1 MLPRLG
7 GRAASA
13 YLALILLGALLPI
26 AVSIAIGALV
36 GAVTPAIGHGLGSS
50 AGVHLLVVLGVTG
63 ALYVAR
69 QMHGPIQ
76 EAVAGILGERLQ
88 SEGATLVM
96 RACLAPAGVAH
107 LEDPAIADKIR
118 QSDEIGTSSSARGT
132 VPALATVTSARL
144 MALGYAI
151 ILFRFRWWAPLL
163 MVVAWSGVSYFG
175 HQTALLFLK
184 RAEAATPGL
193 RRSDYMRELVI
204 AGGAAKEL
212 RVFGLG
218 RWVLDGFSSYWY
230 GGMDEIWRERMRLWR
245 IMLPVYGGLG
255 LAYALL
261 LTSAG
266 NAASSGAIGI
276 GALVVYLQAAAG
288 MAGIYPPGD
297 SGWELKIGARP
308 VGRALGMRDAVTTP
322 VTDLRGTRAPERHTP
337 TDAIR
342 IESLGFTYPG
352 RDAPV
357 FDGLDL
363 EIPAGRSL
371 AVVGENGAGKTTLIK
386 MLCRFYDP
394 AAGRITID
402 GIDLRELEP
411 DAWRRQIGVI
421 FQDFVR
427 YELSARDN
435 VTLAAPSLEDE
446 DALRH
451 AARLAGA
458 DGIIERLPDRWD
470 TTLSRKYSG
479 GADLSGGEWQRVALA
494 RALYA
499 VRAGARVLVLDEPT
513 ANLDVR
519 AEAEL
524 YERFLEITQG
534 VTTILI
540 SHRFSTVRKADHI
553 CVIEHGRLLEQGAHD
568 QLLALG
574 GTYARM
580 FNLQASAYVEEAA
593 DA

>member
-7 GRAASA
+7 IRAATA
-13 YLALILLGALLPI
+13 YVGLILLGAFLP
-26 AVSIAIGALV
+26 VSVSVAIGVLV
-36 GAVTPAIGHGLGSS
+36 GSVSPAIGNGLGSP
-50 AGVHLLVVLGVTG
+50 AGTHLLTVLAVTG
-63 ALYVAR
+63 ALYVVR

-76 EAVAGILGERLQ
+76 EAIGGVLGERLQ
-88 SEGATLVM
+88 SEGASLVM
-96 RACLAPAGVAH
+96 RACSSPAGIAH
-107 LEDPAIADKIR
+107 LEDSTIADKIR
-118 QSDEIGTSSSARGT
+118 LSDEIGTANSARAA
-132 VPALATVTSARL
+132 VPALAIITSSRL
-144 MALGYAI
+144 SAIAFGI
-151 ILFRFRWWAPLL
+151 ILLHFRWWAPLV
-163 MVVAWSGVSYFG
+163 MIAAWSGVSYYG
-175 HQTALLFLK
+175 HQTAVLFLK
-184 RAEAATPGL
+184 RAEAATQGL

-218 RWVLDGFSSYWY
+218 GWLLDRFSTYWY
-230 GGMDEIWRERMRLWR
+230 GGMDDIWRERLRLWR
-245 IMLPVYGGLG
+245 IILPAYGGLG
-255 LAYALL
+255 LSYALL
-261 LTSAG
+261 LTAAG
-266 NAASSGAIGI
+266 QAAAHHTIGI
-276 GALVVYLQAAAG
+276 GALVIYLQAASG
-288 MAGIYPPGD
+288 MGGLYPPGD

-308 VGRALGMRDAVTTP
+308 IGHALEMRQAVTTP
-322 VTDLRGTRAPERHTP
+322 ATDLHGSRAPEH
-337 TDAIR
+337 DAPARSIR
-342 IESLGFTYPG
+342 IESLHFTYPG
-352 RDAPV
+352 RDSAV

-402 GIDLRELEP
+402 GVDLREFDP
-411 DAWRRQIGVI
+411 GAWRSQIGVI

-435 VTLAAPSLEDE
+435 VGLGAPFTDDE
-446 DALRH
+446 EALRH

-458 DGIIERLPDRWD
+458 DGIVERLPEGWN
-470 TTLSRKYSG
+470 TTLSRKYAG
-479 GADLSGGEWQRVALA
+479 GAELSGGEWQRIALA

-524 YERFLEITQG
+524 YERFLEITHG

-553 CVIEHGRLLEQGAHD
+553 CVIEHGKLLEQGTHD
-568 QLLALG
+568 ELLERE

-580 FNLQASAYVEEAA
+580 FNLQASAYLEEIA